1 MIGRIGLSNNRRGQS
16 LVEFALI
23 LPLLLFLVMG
33 IIQFGFILSG
43 YVTVSNAARE
53 GARVG
58 IIEKTDA
65 SIISKVN
72 EAFDSSPYLSNPSIV
87 ITFPEGGGYTNGEPV
102 SVEVTGDVLIMV
114 PLLDEIFP
122 ANIFQVSRTSVMM
135 VEGFI
140 DD

>member
-1 MIGRIGLSNNRRGQS
+1 MFRRMIFIKNRKGQS

-58 IIEKTDA
+58 IIEKTNE
-65 SIISKVN
+65 SIVGKVT
-72 EAFDSSPYLSNPSIV
+72 EAFDTSPYLSNPYIV
-87 ITFPEGGGYTNGEPV
+87 ISFPEGGSYTNGNPV
-102 SVEVTGDVLIMV
+102 SVEVRGDVLIMV

-122 ANIFQVSRTSVMM
+122 ANVFQVSRTSVMM

-140 DD
+140 D